1 MMVAMTPGL
10 PILGLPR
17 WAHLQDAKV
26 CGSWLLNVH
35 SASALLVRIW
45 VEVRDLVAQM
55 KPSPG

>member
-17 WAHLQDAKV
+17 GAHPQDAEV

-35 SASALLVRIW
+35 SASALLV
-45 VEVRDLVAQM
+45 
-55 KPSPG
+55 